1 MSELIIIGYDDH
13 DAAKRA
19 YDQVQVLQR
28 DYVVDLSGLAL
39 VTVDAEGKNHVETP
53 SKIVGVSAASGAL
66 WGTLLG
72 ILFLVPVVGL
82 IVGGALG
89 ALFGSLDKSG
99 IDNAFRARVQSM
111 LSPGKAAV
119 VIMANKITEDK
130 FASAMQPYGG
140 EVLQTSLSEDD
151 ERELAA
157 ELGGGST
164 GSSTPAG

>member
-1 MSELIIIGYDDH
+1 MSELIVLGYDDH
-13 DAAKRA
+13 DTARRA
-19 YDQVQVLQR
+19 YEQVQTLQR
-28 DYVVDLSGLAL
+28 DYIVELNGLAL

-72 ILFLVPVVGL
+72 ILFLVPVVGML
-82 IVGGALG
+82 VGGALG

-119 VIMANKITEDK
+119 VVMASKITEDK
-130 FASAMQPYGG
+130 FASAMQQYGG
-140 EVLQTSLSEDD
+140 EVLQTSLSEAD

-157 ELGGGST
+157 ELGGQAP
-164 GSSTPAG
+164 GSSTPS